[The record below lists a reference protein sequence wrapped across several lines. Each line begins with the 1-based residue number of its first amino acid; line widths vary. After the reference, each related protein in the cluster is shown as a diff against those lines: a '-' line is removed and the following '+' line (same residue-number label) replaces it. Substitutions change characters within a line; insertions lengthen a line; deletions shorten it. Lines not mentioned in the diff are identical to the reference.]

1 MSHFKFFWF
10 SSWYMRADDQAPVC
24 NMYVTLLHVIIW
36 DNQYNILC
44 VARTTYYVCRHNTS
58 TTIFSSCS
66 PKTISV
72 NVTKSFWIPSDILL
86 FSFLRPLLCYAML
99 WHVHVISVSWHA
111 HVTFWELSKSD
122 ETPWRRR
129 ENVKALY
136 NVVLPFLAFTT
147 ISLNILKPGNL
158 GINVFIYIIEH
169 FIGPYRTSRLESM

>member
-1 MSHFKFFWF
+1 
-10 SSWYMRADDQAPVC
+10 MRTDDQALVC
-24 NMYVTLLHVIIW
+24 MYICNIVTHVIIW

-44 VARTTYYVCRHNTS
+44 VASTTMYVCRHNTS
-58 TTIFSSCS
+58 TIFSSCS

-86 FSFLRPLLCYAML
+86 FSFLLPLSSSYAML

-136 NVVLPFLAFTT
+136 NVVLPFWAFTT

-158 GINVFIYIIEH
+158 GINVFI
-169 FIGPYRTSRLESM
+169 L

>member
-1 MSHFKFFWF
+1 
-10 SSWYMRADDQAPVC
+10 MRADDQALVC
-24 NMYVTLLHVIIW
+24 MYKYICNIVTCHNLRQSVQHIV
-36 DNQYNILC
+36 C
-44 VARTTYYVCRHNTS
+44 CYYVCRHN

-86 FSFLRPLLCYAML
+86 FSFLLPLSSSYAML

-129 ENVKALY
+129 ENVKAQCTCTSIFGIY
-136 NVVLPFLAFTT
+136 FYQFEYSEAWE
-147 ISLNILKPGNL
+147 L
-158 GINVFIYIIEH
+158 GRNVFYIIEH
-169 FIGPYRTSRLESM
+169 FTGNPIGQPYRVSTARILG

>member
-1 MSHFKFFWF
+1 
-10 SSWYMRADDQAPVC
+10 
-24 NMYVTLLHVIIW
+24 MYVTLLHVIIW

-44 VARTTYYVCRHNTS
+44 VASTTMYVCRHNTS
-58 TTIFSSCS
+58 TIFSSCS

-86 FSFLRPLLCYAML
+86 FSFLLPLSSSYAML

-129 ENVKALY
+129 ENVKAQCTCTSIFGIY
-136 NVVLPFLAFTT
+136 FYQFEYSEAWEFGDKCFLHNRAFHC
-147 ISLNILKPGNL
+147 L
-158 GINVFIYIIEH
+158 
-169 FIGPYRTSRLESM
+169 IGLVQQGY